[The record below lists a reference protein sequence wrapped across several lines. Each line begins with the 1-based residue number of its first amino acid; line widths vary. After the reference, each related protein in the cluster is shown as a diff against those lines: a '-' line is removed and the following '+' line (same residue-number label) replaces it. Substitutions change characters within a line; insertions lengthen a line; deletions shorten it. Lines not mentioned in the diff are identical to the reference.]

1 MKKIV
6 ISMLVVLLLITGC
19 GKVPVLS
26 NGEEAVITLDD
37 GAISVDELYQE
48 MKNKYENS

>member
-26 NGEEAVITLDD
+26 NGEEAVITLED

-48 MKNKYENS
+48 MKINMH